1 MVQCVWF
8 FIFSTDVHKCQNPH
22 TLHRLGRRRTV
33 LSALVSVP
41 GKLTCKSLPP
51 VSTHSRA
58 KVREELQTEILAG
71 QLADLQTNLAET
83 EAEYISSQILDHS
96 AGRHSLQA
104 NPYQVTLRSEQH
116 PSVATV
122 K

>member
-1 MVQCVWF
+1 M
-8 FIFSTDVHKCQNPH
+8 
-22 TLHRLGRRRTV
+22 